1 MTPEHQQQI
10 WDEAKAYDH
19 NYYKSTAI
27 LEPKDHYANGYLA
40 AWNAR
45 EREIKELRDY
55 LSTIAGWAGNL
66 PDEHYTSRTGPN
78 DAALRGSMVVAMR
91 TLAKKALE

>member
-1 MTPEHQQQI
+1 MTAH
-10 WDEAKAYDH
+10 EAAVQAYPSHD
-19 NYYKSTAI
+19 AI
-27 LEPKDHYANGYLA
+27 TKMDKKTIQMFRDIFIKG
-40 AWNAR
+40 WQAR
-45 EREIKELRDY
+45 DSEIKELRDY

-66 PDEHYTSRTGPN
+66 PDEHYTSRAGPN